1 VSRNCSNAPNYNI
14 TQNFAYLVCGFSN
27 QVCGFNPDPKLVNH
41 PELDKRFTNNSN
53 FILARGDPITISTAE
68 GFGTNKRC
76 TYVIKKSKFFI
87 NVKISITDNF
97 NTVVTYFK
105 GNDTFSSLTGRA
117 EVRQTALS
125 NQMWEISVAD
135 TEYVYLQL
143 TSRQEGAFVKFTV
156 QGQGD

>member
-1 VSRNCSNAPNYNI
+1 M
-14 TQNFAYLVCGFSN
+14 
-27 QVCGFNPDPKLVNH
+27 
-41 PELDKRFTNNSN
+41 
-53 FILARGDPITISTAE
+53 
-68 GFGTNKRC
+68 
-76 TYVIKKSKFFI
+76 
-87 NVKISITDNF
+87 KISITDNF

-105 GNDTFSSLTGRA
+105 GNDTFNSLTGRA

-156 QGQGD
+156 QGQGDQVVIPDPVNPGSGSNPIINPGSGSVPVDTPKLPTDNG